1 MKKSIYVL
9 LLFFTIACCKDKT
22 VFPDE
27 LPFNA
32 EKRHI
37 ADKIISVFENADT
50 SLQYGYIENLDDGR
64 GFTAGRAGFTTAN
77 GDLLEVVQI
86 YTALKPTNTLSTY
99 IPALQTIADNE
110 SGDTSGT
117 IESLGRTW
125 RLLVNDPLLRKAQD
139 SVVDIEYY
147 LPAVEYCKE
156 LSLHTPLALLCV
168 YDAIIQHGDGED
180 PDGLQAIIDGAC
192 KSPDAGGYEVC
203 WIESFNKSRKKI
215 LNHSHDPAT
224 RDEWKESVGRVD
236 ALEQLFSDKNYSLI
250 TDFTINPFGTEFVI
264 KP

>member
-27 LPFNA
+27 IPFTI
-32 EKRHI
+32 EKRHV
-37 ADKIISVFENADT
+37 ADKVISVFENEDT
-50 SLQYGYIENLDDGR
+50 TLKYGYIQNLDDGR
-64 GFTAGRAGFTTAN
+64 GFTAGRAGFTSAN

-99 IPALQTIADNE
+99 TQALQILADNE
-110 SGDTSGT
+110 SDDTST
-117 IESLGRTW
+117 IIGLDIAW
-125 RLLVNDPLLRKAQD
+125 RLLVNDPLFRQAQD
-139 SVVDIEYY
+139 SVVNVEYY
-147 LPAVEYCKE
+147 LPAVEYCQD
-156 LSLHTPLALLCV
+156 LGLHTPLALLCV

-180 PDGLQAIIDGAC
+180 PDGLQAIIDGTC
-192 KSPDAGGYEVC
+192 KAPDAGGYEAC

-224 RDEWKESVGRVD
+224 REEWQESVGRVD
-236 ALEQLFSDKNYSLI
+236 ALEQLFSDKNYSLQ
-250 TDFTINPFGTEFVI
+250 TSLTINPFGTSFVI
-264 KP
+264 VP